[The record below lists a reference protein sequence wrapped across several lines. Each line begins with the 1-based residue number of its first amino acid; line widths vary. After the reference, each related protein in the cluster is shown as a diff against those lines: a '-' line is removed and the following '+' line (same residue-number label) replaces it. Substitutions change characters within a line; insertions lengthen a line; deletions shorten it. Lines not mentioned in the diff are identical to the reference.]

1 MDACNETVISAFTDE
16 QTARLTGL
24 SVQQLRNWDRTGFF
38 HPSLAS
44 NNRRRAFSRIYT
56 FSDLLSL
63 QVLKRLR
70 KDMGC
75 SLQHL
80 REVKM
85 KLEALEDADWA
96 NTTLFVLNKKVVFH
110 DKNRDEF
117 YEPVSQQKVLRIPLR
132 VVHSDMRKAVKGLWK
147 RNEDEIGQIS
157 KKRRVVHQ
165 EPVFAG
171 TRITVRS
178 VVDFWEAGYSV
189 DDILREF
196 PTLTE
201 RDIEAVIEDAA

>member
-1 MDACNETVISAFTDE
+1 
-16 QTARLTGL
+16 
-24 SVQQLRNWDRTGFF
+24 
-38 HPSLAS
+38 
-44 NNRRRAFSRIYT
+44 
-56 FSDLLSL
+56 
-63 QVLKRLR
+63 
-70 KDMGC
+70 MGC

-96 NTTLFVLNKKVVFH
+96 NTTLFVLNKKCVFH

-117 YEPVSQQKVLRIPLR
+117 YEPVSQQKVLRIPLQ

-165 EPVFAG
+165 EPVFSG

-178 VVDFWEAGYSV
+178 VIDFWEAGYSV

-201 RDIEAVIEDAA
+201 RDVEAVIEDAA